1 VSGGAVQKEVYF
13 MRVNTPTV
21 VNPRVRVIPAKV
33 ETGRDDANPD
43 GEKKKIAVYARV
55 STMEEEQ
62 QSSQE
67 LQESYFKEM
76 IAKNE
81 NWELYKIYA
90 DHGVTGTN
98 TKNRTAFNEM
108 IEDAKEQQFD
118 IIITKSISRFARNTL
133 DCLTYVRMLKGLKK
147 PVGVIFDRERISSLD
162 SSSEMLLTII
172 ASISEEESKTISA
185 NVCWGVTKRFSQG
198 IPHIPTTYFLGYDED
213 EEGNLIIN
221 EEEAKT
227 VRRIYK
233 ELLAGKGT
241 VVIAKE
247 LTRDKVKTAR
257 GNTKWTSD
265 SVLKLLRNEKYAGH
279 ALCQKSVT
287 LDPLTHKRV
296 RNKKH
301 KPQYFIRNHHPPIIS
316 EEDWNEAQKELD
328 RRSKMLHDP
337 GGKYRRAY
345 SGRAPFSNMFFC
357 GTCGMPIIRRRITSN
372 NKEKKYHFTTWH
384 CRVAS
389 HKYKADFTCSA
400 KYIWEEVIERAYNE
414 MLLKMSKEIDQIR
427 AEGEEAIEDV
437 DLSADETRRLK
448 ELDEIIKRISNR
460 ISELSMKESTTY
472 DQIYDATLRN
482 LIYES
487 QIYQQEYEA
496 LLKSQEESNY
506 MRKNLET
513 LIKHLQ
519 TIEDYE
525 TFNANIFKEIV
536 ESGIFHEDYEIEFIF
551 KCGIRRKAYGWR
563 RGKNPVEPIESG
575 IEQETGYKNRL

>member
-1 VSGGAVQKEVYF
+1 

-372 NKEKKYHFTTWH
+372 NKEKKYHFTTIH
-384 CRVAS
+384 SLSLSKSYPSIFTALTSPFSNLFTNDHSMFSEMLRLSSSANKAS
-389 HKYKADFTCSA
+389 TVNNIELDIFEVFIASFSNITVMPFSLSDFT
-400 KYIWEEVIERAYNE
+400 IFRV
-414 MLLKMSKEIDQIR
+414 SKTFLANREIDLHR
-427 AEGEEAIEDV
+427 
-437 DLSADETRRLK
+437 
-448 ELDEIIKRISNR
+448 IISISPAMALRI
-460 ISELSMKESTTY
+460 I
-472 DQIYDATLRN
+472 
-482 LIYES
+482 
-487 QIYQQEYEA
+487 
-496 LLKSQEESNY
+496 LL
-506 MRKNLET
+506 
-513 LIKHLQ
+513 
-519 TIEDYE
+519 
-525 TFNANIFKEIV
+525 
-536 ESGIFHEDYEIEFIF
+536 
-551 KCGIRRKAYGWR
+551 
-563 RGKNPVEPIESG
+563 NPV
-575 IEQETGYKNRL
+575 RLPVLVPDLPLSENTPTNCHSLFDRM

>member
-1 VSGGAVQKEVYF
+1 

-162 SSSEMLLTII
+162 STSEMLLTLISSI
-172 ASISEEESKTISA
+172 AEEESRSISA
-185 NVCWGVTKRFSQG
+185 NVSWGVTKRFSQG

-221 EEEAKT
+221 EDEAKII
-227 VRRIYK
+227 RRIFK
-233 ELLAGKGT
+233 EFLDGKGT
-241 VVIAKE
+241 ARIARSLMK
-247 LTRDKVKTAR
+247 DGIKTAR
-257 GNTKWTSD
+257 GNTTWTSD
-265 SVLKLLRNEKYAGH
+265 SVLKILRNEKFAGH
-279 ALCQKSVT
+279 ALCQKTVT
-287 LDPLTHKRV
+287 LDPLSHKRV
-296 RNKKH
+296 VNKKH
-301 KPQYFIRNHHPPIIS
+301 KPQYFIRNHHPAIIPD
-316 EEDWNEAQKELD
+316 ETWNEVQNELK
-328 RRSKMLHDP
+328 RRNEMLHDP
-337 GGKYRRAY
+337 NGKYRSVY
-345 SGRAPFSNMFFC
+345 SGRAPFSNMLFC
-357 GTCGMPIIRRRITSN
+357 GVCGMPIIRRRITSR
-372 NKEKKYHFTTWH
+372 NKGEKYHFTAWH

-389 HKYKADFTCSA
+389 QKIKADFTCSA
-400 KYIWEEVIERAYNE
+400 KYIWEEILEEAFME
-414 MLLKMSKEIDQIR
+414 MMHELKKEKEIIIEESKLVINDHSLLPEEEKRIAELEDQI
-427 AEGEEAIEDV
+427 E
-437 DLSADETRRLK
+437 
-448 ELDEIIKRISNR
+448 RISNQ
-460 ISELSMKESTTY
+460 IHELSMRSTKTN
-472 DQIYDATLRN
+472 DPLYDATLRN
-482 LIYES
+482 LVYEMEIKKMEQDGLIDS
-487 QIYQQEYEA
+487 KREGLFMEKQLKK
-496 LLKSQEESNY
+496 LLEHLD
-506 MRKNLET
+506 NLDEGDKKFKVNVFSDVIEKGI
-513 LIKHLQ
+513 LE
-519 TIEDYE
+519 EDYKIK
-525 TFNANIFKEIV
+525 FF
-536 ESGIFHEDYEIEFIF
+536 F
-551 KCGIRRKAYGWR
+551 KCGISRYAFAMDKISALRKKQMEKR
-563 RGKNPVEPIESG
+563 SLKKINNKTSHKN
-575 IEQETGYKNRL
+575 

>member
-1 VSGGAVQKEVYF
+1 

-118 IIITKSISRFARNTL
+118 IIITKSISRFSRNTL

-265 SVLKLLRNEKYAGH
+265 SDLKLLRNEKYAGH

>member
-1 VSGGAVQKEVYF
+1 
-13 MRVNTPTV
+13 MRMNTPAV

-33 ETGRDDANPD
+33 ETNSDGGNPE
-43 GEKKKIAVYARV
+43 GQKKKIAVYARV
-55 STMEEEQ
+55 STFEEEQ

-81 NWELYKIYA
+81 NWELYKVYA

-108 IEDAKEQQFD
+108 IEDAKEGKFD
-118 IIITKSISRFARNTL
+118 LIITKSISRFARNTL

-147 PVGVIFDRERISSLD
+147 PIGIVFDRERINSLDNHSSTLLTVISSL
-162 SSSEMLLTII
+162 
-172 ASISEEESKTISA
+172 AEEESKSISA

-227 VRRIYK
+227 VRRIYR

-241 VVIAKE
+241 VLIAKG
-247 LTRDKVKTAR
+247 LTKDKVKTAR

-301 KPQYFIRNHHPPIIS
+301 KPQYFIRNHHPPIIP
-316 EEDWNEAQKELD
+316 EDEWNEAQKELD

-337 GGKYRRAY
+337 GGKYRSAY
-345 SGRAPFSNMFFC
+345 SGRAPFSNMLLC
-357 GTCGMPIIRRRITSN
+357 GVCGMPIIRRRITSK
-372 NKEKKYHFTTWH
+372 NKGEKYYFTAWH

-389 HKYKADFTCSA
+389 QKIKADFTCSA
-400 KYIWEEVIERAYNE
+400 KYIWEEVLEEAFLELLTE
-414 MLLKMSKEIDQIR
+414 MKKEKEQIR
-427 AEGEEAIEDV
+427 IEGEKAIKEV
-437 DLSADETRRLK
+437 NLTEEENKRLQ
-448 ELDEIIKRISNR
+448 ELEGIIDRVSKQ
-460 ISELSMKESTTY
+460 ISEMSLRESIMK
-472 DQIYDATLRN
+472 DPVYDATLRN
-482 LIYES
+482 LIYEA
-487 QIYQQEYEA
+487 QIFQQEYEN
-496 LLKSQEESNY
+496 LLSNQDESIY
-506 MRKNLET
+506 LKKQLDQLLEY
-513 LIKHLQ
+513 LNGPIEVAAIK
-519 TIEDYE
+519 D
-525 TFNANIFKEIV
+525 IV
-536 ESGIFHEDYEIEFIF
+536 ESGILHENYEIEFTF
-551 KCGIRRKAYGWR
+551 KCGVKRTAYGR
-563 RGKNPVEPIESG
+563 PRGK
-575 IEQETGYKNRL
+575 QKAK

>member
-1 VSGGAVQKEVYF
+1 
-13 MRVNTPTV
+13 MRMNTPAV

-33 ETGRDDANPD
+33 ETNSDGGNPE
-43 GEKKKIAVYARV
+43 GQKKKIAVYARV
-55 STMEEEQ
+55 STFEEEQ

-67 LQESYFKEM
+67 LQESYFTEM
-76 IAKNE
+76 IANNE
-81 NWELYKIYA
+81 NWELYKVYA

-98 TKNRTAFNEM
+98 TKNRTAFNGM
-108 IEDAKEQQFD
+108 IEDAKEQKFD
-118 IIITKSISRFARNTL
+118 LIITKSISRFARNTL
-133 DCLTYVRMLKGLKK
+133 DCLTYVRMLKGLNK

-221 EEEAKT
+221 EKEAKT

-241 VVIAKE
+241 VIIAKG
-247 LTRDKVKTAR
+247 LTKDKVKTAR

-345 SGRAPFSNMFFC
+345 SGRAPFSNMLFC
-357 GTCGMPIIRRRITSN
+357 GVCGMPIIRRRITSK
-372 NKEKKYHFTTWH
+372 NKGEKYYFTAWH

-389 HKYKADFTCSA
+389 QKIKADFTCSA
-400 KYIWEEVIERAYNE
+400 KYIWEEVLEEAFLELLTEMKKEKEQIRIEGEKAIEEVNLTKEENKRLQELEGIIDRVSKQINE
-414 MLLKMSKEIDQIR
+414 MSLRESI
-427 AEGEEAIEDV
+427 
-437 DLSADETRRLK
+437 
-448 ELDEIIKRISNR
+448 
-460 ISELSMKESTTY
+460 MK
-472 DQIYDATLRN
+472 DPIYDATLRN
-482 LIYES
+482 LIYEA
-487 QIYQQEYEA
+487 QIFQQEYEN
-496 LLKSQEESNY
+496 LLSNQDESMY
-506 MRKNLET
+506 LRKQLDQLLEY
-513 LIKHLQ
+513 LDGPIEVAAIK
-519 TIEDYE
+519 D
-525 TFNANIFKEIV
+525 IV
-536 ESGIFHEDYEIEFIF
+536 ESGILHENYEIEFTF
-551 KCGIRRKAYGWR
+551 KCGVKRTAYGR
-563 RGKNPVEPIESG
+563 PRGK
-575 IEQETGYKNRL
+575 QKDK

>member
-1 VSGGAVQKEVYF
+1 

-345 SGRAPFSNMFFC
+345 SGKAPFSNILFC
-357 GTCGMPIIRRRITSN
+357 GLCGRPMIRRRMTSQKN
-372 NKEKKYHFTTWH
+372 GEKYLFTTWH

-389 HKYKADFTCSA
+389 HKLKEDFKCNA
-400 KYIWEEVIERAYNE
+400 KYIWEDVLEEAFLEMLNE
-414 MLLKMSKEIDQIR
+414 MKKEKEQIR
-427 AEGEEAIEDV
+427 IEGEQAVKEVSLTE
-437 DLSADETRRLK
+437 EEKRRLQ
-448 ELDEIIKRISNR
+448 ELEGIIDRISGQINDMSLR
-460 ISELSMKESTTY
+460 GNATN
-472 DQIYDATLRN
+472 DPIYDATIKN
-482 LIYES
+482 LIYEA
-487 QIYQQEYEA
+487 QIYQEEYEK
-496 LLKSQEESNY
+496 LLGEQEENAY
-506 MRKNLET
+506 LKKQLDKLLEY
-513 LIKHLQ
+513 L
-519 TIEDYE
+519 DGPVSVS
-525 TFNANIFKEIV
+525 IFRDIV
-536 ESGIFHEDYEIEFIF
+536 AQGILHENYEIEFTF
-551 KCGIRRKAYGWR
+551 KCGVVRTAYGRR
-563 RGKNPVEPIESG
+563 RGRRPATTELTVE
-575 IEQETGYKNRL
+575 

>member
-1 VSGGAVQKEVYF
+1 
-13 MRVNTPTV
+13 MRMNTPAV

-33 ETGRDDANPD
+33 ETGRNDANPD

-55 STMEEEQ
+55 STFEEEQ

-81 NWELYKIYA
+81 NWELYKVYA

-98 TKNRTAFNEM
+98 TKNRTAFNQM
-108 IEDAKEQQFD
+108 IEDAKEGKFD
-118 IIITKSISRFARNTL
+118 LIITKSISRFARNTL
-133 DCLTYVRMLKGLKK
+133 DCLTYVRMLKGLTK
-147 PVGVIFDRERISSLD
+147 PVGILFDREKIFTLDNHSSTLLTVISSL
-162 SSSEMLLTII
+162 
-172 ASISEEESKTISA
+172 AEEESKSISA

-233 ELLAGKGT
+233 ELLSGKGT

-301 KPQYFIRNHHPPIIS
+301 KPQYFIRNHHPPIIP

-337 GGKYRRAY
+337 GGKYRSAY
-345 SGRAPFSNMFFC
+345 SGRAPFSNMLFC
-357 GTCGMPIIRRRITSN
+357 GVCGMPIIRRRITSK
-372 NKEKKYHFTTWH
+372 NKGEKYYFTAWH

-389 HKYKADFTCSA
+389 QKIKADFTCSA
-400 KYIWEEVIERAYNE
+400 KYIWEEVLEEAFLELLTEMKKEKEQIRIEGEKVIEEVNLTKEENKRLQELEGIIDRVSKQINE
-414 MLLKMSKEIDQIR
+414 MSLRESI
-427 AEGEEAIEDV
+427 
-437 DLSADETRRLK
+437 
-448 ELDEIIKRISNR
+448 
-460 ISELSMKESTTY
+460 MK
-472 DQIYDATLRN
+472 DPIYDATLRN
-482 LIYES
+482 LIYEA
-487 QIYQQEYEA
+487 QIFQQEYEN
-496 LLKSQEESNY
+496 LLSNQDESMY
-506 MRKNLET
+506 LRKQLDQLLEY
-513 LIKHLQ
+513 LDGPIEVAAIK
-519 TIEDYE
+519 D
-525 TFNANIFKEIV
+525 IV
-536 ESGIFHEDYEIEFIF
+536 ESGILHENYEIEFTF
-551 KCGIRRKAYGWR
+551 KCGVKRTAYGR
-563 RGKNPVEPIESG
+563 PRGK
-575 IEQETGYKNRL
+575 QKDK

>member
-1 VSGGAVQKEVYF
+1 

-227 VRRIYK
+227 VRRIFN

-575 IEQETGYKNRL
+575 IEQETGYKNSL

>member
-1 VSGGAVQKEVYF
+1 MKINSQA
-13 MRVNTPTV
+13 V

-33 ETGRDDANPD
+33 ETGRNDANPD

-55 STMEEEQ
+55 STFEEEQ

-81 NWELYKIYA
+81 NWELYKVYA

-108 IEDAKEQQFD
+108 IEDAKEGKFD
-118 IIITKSISRFARNTL
+118 LIITKSISRFARNTL
-133 DCLTYVRMLKGLKK
+133 DCLTYVRMLKGLTK
-147 PVGVIFDRERISSLD
+147 PVGILFDREKIFTLDNHSSTLLTVISSL
-162 SSSEMLLTII
+162 
-172 ASISEEESKTISA
+172 AEEESKSISA

-221 EEEAKT
+221 EKEAKT
-227 VRRIYK
+227 VRRIYR
-233 ELLAGKGT
+233 ELLDGKGT
-241 VVIAKE
+241 VLIAKG
-247 LTRDKVKTAR
+247 LTKDKVKTAR

-337 GGKYRRAY
+337 GGKYRSAY
-345 SGRAPFSNMFFC
+345 SGRAPFSNMLLC
-357 GTCGMPIIRRRITSN
+357 GVCGMPIIRRRITS
-372 NKEKKYHFTTWH
+372 KKKGEKYYFTAWH

-389 HKYKADFTCSA
+389 QKIKADFTCSA
-400 KYIWEEVIERAYNE
+400 KYIWEEVLEEAFLELLTE
-414 MLLKMSKEIDQIR
+414 MKKEKEQIR
-427 AEGEEAIEDV
+427 IEGEKAIKEVNLTEEENKRLQELED
-437 DLSADETRRLK
+437 
-448 ELDEIIKRISNR
+448 IIDRVSKQ
-460 ISELSMKESTTY
+460 ISEMSLRESIMK
-472 DQIYDATLRN
+472 DPVYDATLRN
-482 LIYES
+482 LIYEA
-487 QIYQQEYEA
+487 QIFQQEYEN
-496 LLKSQEESNY
+496 LLSNQDESIY
-506 MRKNLET
+506 LKKQLDQLLEY
-513 LIKHLQ
+513 LDGPIDVAAIK
-519 TIEDYE
+519 D
-525 TFNANIFKEIV
+525 IV
-536 ESGIFHEDYEIEFIF
+536 ESGILHENYEIEFTF
-551 KCGIRRKAYGWR
+551 KCGVKRTAYGR
-563 RGKNPVEPIESG
+563 LRGK
-575 IEQETGYKNRL
+575 QKDK

>member
-1 VSGGAVQKEVYF
+1 
-13 MRVNTPTV
+13 MRMNTPAV

-33 ETGRDDANPD
+33 ETNSDGGNPE
-43 GEKKKIAVYARV
+43 GQKKKIAVYARV
-55 STMEEEQ
+55 STFEEEQ

-67 LQESYFKEM
+67 LQESYFTEM
-76 IAKNE
+76 IANNE
-81 NWELYKIYA
+81 NWELYKVYA

-108 IEDAKEQQFD
+108 IEDAKEQKFD
-118 IIITKSISRFARNTL
+118 LIITKSISRFARNTL
-133 DCLTYVRMLKGLKK
+133 DCLTYVRMLKGLNK

-221 EEEAKT
+221 EKEAKT

-241 VVIAKE
+241 VIIAKG
-247 LTRDKVKTAR
+247 LTKDKVKTAR

-345 SGRAPFSNMFFC
+345 SGRAPFSNMLFC
-357 GTCGMPIIRRRITSN
+357 GVCGMPIIRRRITSK
-372 NKEKKYHFTTWH
+372 NKGEKYYFTAWH

-389 HKYKADFTCSA
+389 QKIKADFTCSA
-400 KYIWEEVIERAYNE
+400 KYIWEEV
-414 MLLKMSKEIDQIR
+414 L
-427 AEGEEAIEDV
+427 EEAFQHF
-437 DLSADETRRLK
+437 
-448 ELDEIIKRISNR
+448 LDWQRHQLVLGKTS
-460 ISELSMKESTTY
+460 L
-472 DQIYDATLRN
+472 LN
-482 LIYES
+482 L
-487 QIYQQEYEA
+487 
-496 LLKSQEESNY
+496 
-506 MRKNLET
+506 
-513 LIKHLQ
+513 
-519 TIEDYE
+519 
-525 TFNANIFKEIV
+525 
-536 ESGIFHEDYEIEFIF
+536 
-551 KCGIRRKAYGWR
+551 
-563 RGKNPVEPIESG
+563 
-575 IEQETGYKNRL
+575 

>member
-1 VSGGAVQKEVYF
+1 

-108 IEDAKEQQFD
+108 IEDAKEGRFD

-575 IEQETGYKNRL
+575 IEQETGYKNSL

>member
-1 VSGGAVQKEVYF
+1 MKINSQA
-13 MRVNTPTV
+13 V
-21 VNPRVRVIPAKV
+21 VNARVRVIPAKV
-33 ETGRDDANPD
+33 ETGRNDANPD

-108 IEDAKEQQFD
+108 IEDAKEGKFD
-118 IIITKSISRFARNTL
+118 LIITKSISRFARNTL
-133 DCLTYVRMLKGLKK
+133 DCLTYVRMLKGLTK
-147 PVGVIFDRERISSLD
+147 PVGILFDREKIFTLDNHSSTLLTVISSL
-162 SSSEMLLTII
+162 
-172 ASISEEESKTISA
+172 AEEESKSISA

-221 EEEAKT
+221 DEEAKT

-241 VVIAKE
+241 VIIAKG
-247 LTRDKVKTAR
+247 LTKDKVKTAR

-337 GGKYRRAY
+337 GGKYRSAY
-345 SGRAPFSNMFFC
+345 SGRAPFSNMLLC
-357 GTCGMPIIRRRITSN
+357 GVCGMPIIRRRITS
-372 NKEKKYHFTTWH
+372 KKKGEKYYFTAWH

-389 HKYKADFTCSA
+389 QKIKADFTCSA
-400 KYIWEEVIERAYNE
+400 KYIWEEVLEEAFLELLTE
-414 MLLKMSKEIDQIR
+414 MKKEKEQIR
-427 AEGEEAIEDV
+427 IEGEKAIKEVNLTEEENKRLQELED
-437 DLSADETRRLK
+437 
-448 ELDEIIKRISNR
+448 IIDRVSKQ
-460 ISELSMKESTTY
+460 ISEMSLRESIMK
-472 DQIYDATLRN
+472 DPVYDATLRN
-482 LIYES
+482 LIYEA
-487 QIYQQEYEA
+487 QIFQQEYEN
-496 LLKSQEESNY
+496 LLSNQDESIY
-506 MRKNLET
+506 LKKQLDQLLEY
-513 LIKHLQ
+513 LDGPIDVAAIK
-519 TIEDYE
+519 D
-525 TFNANIFKEIV
+525 IV
-536 ESGIFHEDYEIEFIF
+536 ESGILHENYEIEFTF
-551 KCGIRRKAYGWR
+551 KCGVKRTAYGR
-563 RGKNPVEPIESG
+563 PRGK
-575 IEQETGYKNRL
+575 KKDK

>member
-1 VSGGAVQKEVYF
+1 

-575 IEQETGYKNRL
+575 IEQETGYKNSL

>member
-1 VSGGAVQKEVYF
+1 
-13 MRVNTPTV
+13 MRMNTPAV

-33 ETGRDDANPD
+33 ETGRNDANPD

-55 STMEEEQ
+55 STFEEEQ

-81 NWELYKIYA
+81 NWELYKVYA

-98 TKNRTAFNEM
+98 TKNRTAFNQM
-108 IEDAKEQQFD
+108 IEDAKEGKFD

-133 DCLTYVRMLKGLKK
+133 DCLTYVRMLKGLTK
-147 PVGVIFDRERISSLD
+147 PVGILFDREKIFTLDNHSSTLLTVISSL
-162 SSSEMLLTII
+162 
-172 ASISEEESKTISA
+172 AEEESKSISA

-221 EEEAKT
+221 EGEAKT
-227 VRRIYK
+227 VKRIYK
-233 ELLAGKGT
+233 ELLSGKGT

-301 KPQYFIRNHHPPIIS
+301 KPQYFIRNHHPPIIP

-337 GGKYRRAY
+337 GGKYRSAY
-345 SGRAPFSNMFFC
+345 SGRAPFSNMLFC
-357 GTCGMPIIRRRITSN
+357 GVCGMPIIRRRITSK
-372 NKEKKYHFTTWH
+372 NKGEKYYFTAWH

-389 HKYKADFTCSA
+389 QKIKADFTCSA
-400 KYIWEEVIERAYNE
+400 KYIWEEVLEEAFLELLTEMKKEKEQIRIEGEKAIEEVNLTKEENKRLQELEGIIDRVSKQINE
-414 MLLKMSKEIDQIR
+414 MSLRESI
-427 AEGEEAIEDV
+427 
-437 DLSADETRRLK
+437 
-448 ELDEIIKRISNR
+448 
-460 ISELSMKESTTY
+460 MK
-472 DQIYDATLRN
+472 DPIYDATLRN
-482 LIYES
+482 LIYEA
-487 QIYQQEYEA
+487 QIFQQEYEN
-496 LLKSQEESNY
+496 LLSNQDESMY
-506 MRKNLET
+506 LRKQLDQLLEY
-513 LIKHLQ
+513 LDGPIEVAAIK
-519 TIEDYE
+519 D
-525 TFNANIFKEIV
+525 IV
-536 ESGIFHEDYEIEFIF
+536 ESGILHENYEIEFTF
-551 KCGIRRKAYGWR
+551 KCGVKRTAYGR
-563 RGKNPVEPIESG
+563 PRGK
-575 IEQETGYKNRL
+575 QKDK

>member
-1 VSGGAVQKEVYF
+1 
-13 MRVNTPTV
+13 MRMNTPAV

-33 ETGRDDANPD
+33 ETNSDGGNPE
-43 GEKKKIAVYARV
+43 GQKKKIAVYARV
-55 STMEEEQ
+55 STFEEEQ

-76 IAKNE
+76 IANNE
-81 NWELYKIYA
+81 NWELYKVYA

-108 IEDAKEQQFD
+108 IEDAKEQKFD
-118 IIITKSISRFARNTL
+118 LIITKSISRFARNTL

-221 EEEAKT
+221 EKEAKT
-227 VRRIYK
+227 VRRIYR

-241 VVIAKE
+241 VLIAKG
-247 LTRDKVKTAR
+247 LTKDKVKTAR

-296 RNKKH
+296 RNKNH

-345 SGRAPFSNMFFC
+345 SGRSPFSNMFFC
-357 GTCGMPIIRRRITSN
+357 GTCGMPIIRRRITSR

-389 HKYKADFTCSA
+389 HKYKADFKCNA

-448 ELDEIIKRISNR
+448 ELDEIIKRIGNR
-460 ISELSMKESTTY
+460 ISELSMRESVTN

-496 LLKSQEESNY
+496 LLKSQDESNY
-506 MRKNLET
+506 IRKNLET

-563 RGKNPVEPIESG
+563 RGKNPVEPMESG
-575 IEQETGYKNRL
+575 IEQEIDYKNSL

>member
-1 VSGGAVQKEVYF
+1 

-147 PVGVIFDRERISSLD
+147 PVGMIFDRERISSLD

-575 IEQETGYKNRL
+575 IEQETGYKNSL

>member
-1 VSGGAVQKEVYF
+1 

-287 LDPLTHKRV
+287 LDPLTHKLV

-563 RGKNPVEPIESG
+563 RGKNPVEPIESD
-575 IEQETGYKNRL
+575 IEQETGYKNSL

>member
-1 VSGGAVQKEVYF
+1 

-448 ELDEIIKRISNR
+448 ELDQIIKRISNR

-575 IEQETGYKNRL
+575 IEQETGYKNSL

>member
-1 VSGGAVQKEVYF
+1 

>member
-1 VSGGAVQKEVYF
+1 
-13 MRVNTPTV
+13 MRMNTPAV

-33 ETGRDDANPD
+33 ETGRNDANPD

-55 STMEEEQ
+55 STFEEEQ

-81 NWELYKIYA
+81 NWELYKVYA

-98 TKNRTAFNEM
+98 TKNRTAFNQM
-108 IEDAKEQQFD
+108 IEDAKEGKFD
-118 IIITKSISRFARNTL
+118 LIITKSISRFARNTL
-133 DCLTYVRMLKGLKK
+133 DCLTYVRMLKGLTK
-147 PVGVIFDRERISSLD
+147 PVGILFDREKIFTLDNHSSTLLTVISSL
-162 SSSEMLLTII
+162 
-172 ASISEEESKTISA
+172 AEEESKSISA

-221 EEEAKT
+221 EGEAKT
-227 VRRIYK
+227 VKRIYK
-233 ELLAGKGT
+233 ELLSGKGT

-301 KPQYFIRNHHPPIIS
+301 KPQYFIRNHHPPIIP

-337 GGKYRRAY
+337 GGKYRSAY
-345 SGRAPFSNMFFC
+345 SGRAPFSNMLFC
-357 GTCGMPIIRRRITSN
+357 GVCGMPIIRRRITSK
-372 NKEKKYHFTTWH
+372 NKGEKYYFTAWH

-389 HKYKADFTCSA
+389 QKIKADFTCSA
-400 KYIWEEVIERAYNE
+400 KYIWEEVLEEAFLELLTEMKKEKEQIRIEGEKAIEEVNLTKEENKRLQELEGIIDRVSKQINE
-414 MLLKMSKEIDQIR
+414 MSLRESI
-427 AEGEEAIEDV
+427 
-437 DLSADETRRLK
+437 
-448 ELDEIIKRISNR
+448 
-460 ISELSMKESTTY
+460 MK
-472 DQIYDATLRN
+472 DPIYDATLRN
-482 LIYES
+482 LIYEA
-487 QIYQQEYEA
+487 QIFQQEYEN
-496 LLKSQEESNY
+496 LLSNQDESMY
-506 MRKNLET
+506 LRKQLDQLLEY
-513 LIKHLQ
+513 LDGPVEVAAIK
-519 TIEDYE
+519 D
-525 TFNANIFKEIV
+525 IV
-536 ESGIFHEDYEIEFIF
+536 ESGILHENYEIEFTF
-551 KCGIRRKAYGWR
+551 KCGVKRTAYGR
-563 RGKNPVEPIESG
+563 PRGK
-575 IEQETGYKNRL
+575 QKDK

>member
-1 VSGGAVQKEVYF
+1 
-13 MRVNTPTV
+13 MRINTPAV

-33 ETGRDDANPD
+33 ETNSDGGNPE
-43 GEKKKIAVYARV
+43 GQKKKIAVYARV
-55 STMEEEQ
+55 STFEEEQ

-76 IAKNE
+76 IANNE
-81 NWELYKIYA
+81 NWELYKVYA

-108 IEDAKEQQFD
+108 IEDAKEQKFD
-118 IIITKSISRFARNTL
+118 LIITKSISRFARNTL
-133 DCLTYVRMLKGLKK
+133 DCLTYVRMLKGLKR

-221 EEEAKT
+221 EKEAKT
-227 VRRIYK
+227 VRRIYR

-241 VVIAKE
+241 VLIAKG
-247 LTRDKVKTAR
+247 LTKDKVKTAR

-296 RNKKH
+296 RNKNH

-345 SGRAPFSNMFFC
+345 SGRSPFSNMFFC
-357 GTCGMPIIRRRITSN
+357 GTCGMPIIRRRITSR

-389 HKYKADFTCSA
+389 HKYKADFKCNA

-460 ISELSMKESTTY
+460 ISELPMKESTTY

-563 RGKNPVEPIESG
+563 RGKNPVEPIESD
-575 IEQETGYKNRL
+575 IEQETGYKHSL

>member
-1 VSGGAVQKEVYF
+1 

-563 RGKNPVEPIESG
+563 RGKNPVEPIESD
-575 IEQETGYKNRL
+575 IEQETGYKNSL

>member
-1 VSGGAVQKEVYF
+1 

-221 EEEAKT
+221 VEEAKT

>member
-1 VSGGAVQKEVYF
+1 

-108 IEDAKEQQFD
+108 IEDAKEGRFD

-147 PVGVIFDRERISSLD
+147 PVGILFDREKIFTLDNHSSTLLTVISSL
-162 SSSEMLLTII
+162 
-172 ASISEEESKTISA
+172 AEEESKSISA

-337 GGKYRRAY
+337 GGKYRSAY
-345 SGRAPFSNMFFC
+345 SGRAPFSNMLFC
-357 GTCGMPIIRRRITSN
+357 GVCGMPIIRRRITSK
-372 NKEKKYHFTTWH
+372 NKGEKYYFTAWH

-389 HKYKADFTCSA
+389 QKIKADFTCSA
-400 KYIWEEVIERAYNE
+400 KYIWEEVLEEAFLELLTEMKKEKEQIRIEGEKAIKEVNLTKEENKRLQELEGIIDRVSKQINE
-414 MLLKMSKEIDQIR
+414 MSLRESI
-427 AEGEEAIEDV
+427 
-437 DLSADETRRLK
+437 
-448 ELDEIIKRISNR
+448 
-460 ISELSMKESTTY
+460 MK
-472 DQIYDATLRN
+472 DPIYDATLRN
-482 LIYES
+482 LIYEA
-487 QIYQQEYEA
+487 QIFQQEYEN
-496 LLKSQEESNY
+496 LLSNQDESMY
-506 MRKNLET
+506 LRKQLDQLLEY
-513 LIKHLQ
+513 LDGPVEVAAIK
-519 TIEDYE
+519 D
-525 TFNANIFKEIV
+525 IV
-536 ESGIFHEDYEIEFIF
+536 ESGILHENYEIEFTF
-551 KCGIRRKAYGWR
+551 KCGVKRTAYGR
-563 RGKNPVEPIESG
+563 PRGK
-575 IEQETGYKNRL
+575 QKDK

>member
-1 VSGGAVQKEVYF
+1 

-301 KPQYFIRNHHPPIIS
+301 KPQYFIRNHHPPIIP

-575 IEQETGYKNRL
+575 IEQETGYKNSL

>member
-1 VSGGAVQKEVYF
+1 
-13 MRVNTPTV
+13 MRMNTPAV

-33 ETGRDDANPD
+33 ETGRNDANPD

-55 STMEEEQ
+55 STFEEEQ

-81 NWELYKIYA
+81 NWELYKVYA

-98 TKNRTAFNEM
+98 TKNRTAFNQM
-108 IEDAKEQQFD
+108 IEDAKEGKFD
-118 IIITKSISRFARNTL
+118 LIITKSISRFARNTL
-133 DCLTYVRMLKGLKK
+133 DCLTYVRMLKGLTK
-147 PVGVIFDRERISSLD
+147 PVGILFDREKIFTLDNHSSTLLTVISSL
-162 SSSEMLLTII
+162 
-172 ASISEEESKTISA
+172 AEEESKSISA

-233 ELLAGKGT
+233 ELLSGKGT

-301 KPQYFIRNHHPPIIS
+301 KPQYFIRNHHPPIIP

-337 GGKYRRAY
+337 GGKYRSAY
-345 SGRAPFSNMFFC
+345 SGRAPFSNMLFC
-357 GTCGMPIIRRRITSN
+357 GVCGMPIIRRRITSK
-372 NKEKKYHFTTWH
+372 NKGEKYYFTAWH

-389 HKYKADFTCSA
+389 QKIKADFTCSA
-400 KYIWEEVIERAYNE
+400 KYIWEEVLEEAFLELLTEMKKEKEQIRIEGEKAIEEVNLTKEENKRLQELEGIIDRVSKQINE
-414 MLLKMSKEIDQIR
+414 MSLRESI
-427 AEGEEAIEDV
+427 
-437 DLSADETRRLK
+437 
-448 ELDEIIKRISNR
+448 
-460 ISELSMKESTTY
+460 MK
-472 DQIYDATLRN
+472 DPIYDATLRN
-482 LIYES
+482 LIYEA
-487 QIYQQEYEA
+487 QIFQQEYEN
-496 LLKSQEESNY
+496 LLSNQDESMY
-506 MRKNLET
+506 LRKQLDQLLEY
-513 LIKHLQ
+513 LDGPIEVAAIK
-519 TIEDYE
+519 D
-525 TFNANIFKEIV
+525 IV
-536 ESGIFHEDYEIEFIF
+536 ESGILHENYEIEFTF
-551 KCGIRRKAYGWR
+551 KCGVKRTAYGR
-563 RGKNPVEPIESG
+563 PRGK
-575 IEQETGYKNRL
+575 QKDK